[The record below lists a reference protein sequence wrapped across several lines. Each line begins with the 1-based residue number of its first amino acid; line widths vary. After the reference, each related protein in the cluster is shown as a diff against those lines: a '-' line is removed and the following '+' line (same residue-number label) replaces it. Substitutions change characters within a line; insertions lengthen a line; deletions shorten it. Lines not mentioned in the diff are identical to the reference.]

1 MWNFDMDMMWSVQR
15 KAMFHSS
22 LGGWCRTSSVRNLL
36 DFSSLVWQSR
46 SLGFPFLQSVAS
58 TIVEAGPCNP
68 TLGAESTMDI
78 CETHTWSPPN
88 PQPP

>member
-1 MWNFDMDMMWSVQR
+1 MERPEESDV
-15 KAMFHSS
+15 
-22 LGGWCRTSSVRNLL
+22 LL
-36 DFSSLVWQSR
+36 SGDGVEPPQLETRQTPSLVWQSR
-46 SLGFPFLQSVAS
+46 SLGFLFLQSVAS

-88 PQPP
+88 PPPP

>member
-1 MWNFDMDMMWSVQR
+1 MWNFDMDVIWSVQR
-15 KAMFHSS
+15 EAMFYFHGMVSNSS
-22 LGGWCRTSSVRNLL
+22 LESRQTP
-36 DFSSLVWQSR
+36 SLVWQSR